1 MPINAKDVTTYIQ
14 EAPAERQATLARLRE
29 MCREHLPS
37 LEETMDYMVP
47 SYKRNGEVEVA
58 FASQKY
64 FIALYILRKSVM
76 DVYRDQLKGQ
86 SIGKGCIRYTKPE
99 KVDFTLVEKLLR
111 DRREQADK
119 QSPIKRHLLH
129 KTGDQL
135 IYKIN
140 RKL

>member
-1 MPINAKDVTTYIQ
+1 MKISMQTNAKNVTTYIQ
-14 EAPAERQATLARLRE
+14 EAPAERQAVLLKLQH
-29 MCREHLPS
+29 MCREFLPS

-64 FIALYILRKSVM
+64 FIALYILRKSVI
-76 DVYRDQLKGQ
+76 DAYRDQLKGQ

-111 DRREQADK
+111 DTEKAEG
-119 QSPIKRHLLH
+119 PIS
-129 KTGDQL
+129 
-135 IYKIN
+135 
-140 RKL
+140 

>member
-1 MPINAKDVTTYIQ
+1 VAGGREGQITMQSNLKDVTTYIQ
-14 EAPAERQATLARLRE
+14 AAPAERQEVLLKLQQ
-29 MCREHLPS
+29 MCREFLPS

-64 FIALYILRKSVM
+64 FIALYILRKSVI
-76 DVYRDQLKGQ
+76 DAYRDQLKGQ

-111 DRREQADK
+111 DTEKAEG
-119 QSPIKRHLLH
+119 PIS
-129 KTGDQL
+129 
-135 IYKIN
+135 
-140 RKL
+140 

>member
-1 MPINAKDVTTYIQ
+1 MKISMQTNARDVTTYIY
-14 EAPAERQATLARLRE
+14 EAPAERQETLARLRD

-64 FIALYILRKSVM
+64 FIALYILRKSVI
-76 DVYRDQLKGQ
+76 DAYRDQLKGQ

-111 DRREQADK
+111 DTEKAEG
-119 QSPIKRHLLH
+119 PIS
-129 KTGDQL
+129 
-135 IYKIN
+135 
-140 RKL
+140 

>member
-1 MPINAKDVTTYIQ
+1 MPMQSSAKTVTDYL
-14 EAPAERQATLARLRE
+14 EEVPAERQATLVRLRE

-64 FIALYILRKSVM
+64 FIALYILRKSVI
-76 DVYRDQLKGQ
+76 DAYRDQLKGQ

-111 DRREQADK
+111 DTEKAEGPL
-119 QSPIKRHLLH
+119 S
-129 KTGDQL
+129 
-135 IYKIN
+135 
-140 RKL
+140 

>member
-1 MPINAKDVTTYIQ
+1 MQSNPKDVTTYIQ
-14 EAPAERQATLARLRE
+14 EAPAERRATLARLRE
-29 MCREHLPS
+29 MCHQYLPS

-64 FIALYILRKSVM
+64 FIALYILRKSVI
-76 DVYRDQLKGQ
+76 DAYRDQLKGQ

-111 DRREQADK
+111 DTEKAEG
-119 QSPIKRHLLH
+119 PIS
-129 KTGDQL
+129 
-135 IYKIN
+135 
-140 RKL
+140 